1 MEEQPLISVIVPVY
15 KVEQYLD
22 KCVESIVNQTYRNLE
37 IILVD
42 DGSPDNCPK
51 ICDKWVSL
59 DSRITVIHQSNCG
72 GGQARNRALDVA
84 RGDFVAFV
92 DSDDYI
98 APTMYEFL
106 HGLFRDDIDIVE
118 CGFHTVYDDSAE
130 FDDIAASFE
139 MKIISAEEAVMEN
152 IRDRVFRQLIW
163 NKLYRKSSIDDMRFP
178 VGSGIDDEFW
188 TYRVL
193 ANARKLAYTNKRLYA
208 YRQQENSVMHLLSD
222 EKRLQALDAKKQR
235 HEYICAKMP
244 KLEADSLYDIWLT
257 CLYQGQ
263 MILRTDGKKKCY
275 AVWDILEDTIRRYPL
290 KKVPSYASLTQ
301 KIWLKLSSISFS
313 MTCRIRNVLRIGL

>member
-15 KVEQYLD
+15 NVEEYLD

-193 ANARKLAYTNKRLYA
+193 ANARKLAYTNKRLY
-208 YRQQENSVMHLLSD
+208 LS
-222 EKRLQALDAKKQR
+222 
-235 HEYICAKMP
+235 I
-244 KLEADSLYDIWLT
+244 
-257 CLYQGQ
+257 
-263 MILRTDGKKKCY
+263 
-275 AVWDILEDTIRRYPL
+275 
-290 KKVPSYASLTQ
+290 
-301 KIWLKLSSISFS
+301 
-313 MTCRIRNVLRIGL
+313 